1 MKNNGNTYRKEKHP
15 KNILIIGT
23 VLLCYMLYVGGVVLF
38 NRIRLM
44 KYGEKKNA
52 VITKVVK
59 YDGTEGF
66 FINYEFVV
74 DGKKIIHKSVP
85 VSEKMNLGDS
95 VSVIYLP
102 QKPEINRL
110 TE

>member
-1 MKNNGNTYRKEKHP
+1 
-15 KNILIIGT
+15 
-23 VLLCYMLYVGGVVLF
+23 
-38 NRIRLM
+38 M

-74 DGKKIIHKSVP
+74 DGKK
-85 VSEKMNLGDS
+85 
-95 VSVIYLP
+95 
-102 QKPEINRL
+102 
-110 TE
+110 